1 MLARSAALRAGL
13 IVGLMIGGS
22 AAVLVPSR
30 SAVSA
35 APIVNEIVARPRG
48 GEGEWIEIHNPG
60 PAAVSIEGWTLADA
74 TNKPKKIS
82 GPAVLAPGGFLVLA
96 SKPDSVRVAFALAD
110 TVVVLR
116 PDGWPVLNDHDAA
129 PGAPADVLRLADA
142 SGATIDSVAY
152 FEAWLP
158 VDPGVSL
165 ERVDARGSALEPG
178 AWGWSFDV
186 RGATPGRRN
195 SLAGPVGASH
205 RGEIDGPTRVSP
217 SRGPAVFDFTL
228 PAPGTMALRLLDVEG
243 REVAVLRE
251 PAPTPAVGRWVWGS
265 DAPLPPR
272 SGRYFL
278 CMQWRAEGADPV
290 RACRS
295 VWVSR

>member
-1 MLARSAALRAGL
+1 MLARSAWVCAGL
-13 IVGLMIGGS
+13 IVGALIEGS
-22 AAVLVPSR
+22 AAVAVLPR
-30 SAVSA
+30 SAAFA
-35 APIVNEIVARPRG
+35 APVVNEIVARPRG

-74 TNKPKKIS
+74 TNKPKKIP

-96 SKPDSVRVAFALAD
+96 SKPDSVRATFALPD

-129 PGAPADVLRLADA
+129 PGAPADVLVLADA
-142 SGATIDSVAY
+142 SGAVIDSVAY

-158 VDPGVSL
+158 VEAGVSI
-165 ERVDARGSALEPG
+165 ERVDARGSALEAG
-178 AWGWSFDV
+178 AWGWSFDA
-186 RGATPGRRN
+186 RGATPGRAN
-195 SLAGPVGASH
+195 SLSGSGDASR
-205 RGEIDGPTRVSP
+205 RGEIDGPSRVKPGS
-217 SRGPAVFDFTL
+217 GPAVFDFTL
-228 PAPGTMALRLLDVEG
+228 PAPGTMALWLLDVEG

-290 RACRS
+290 RTCRS

>member
-1 MLARSAALRAGL
+1 MFAQSAMVRAGIL
-13 IVGLMIGGS
+13 AGALIGGS
-22 AAVLVPSR
+22 AAGLAPPG
-30 SAVSA
+30 SA
-35 APIVNEIVARPRG
+35 AFAAPVINEIVARPRG

-60 PAAVSIEGWTLADA
+60 SAAVSIEGWTLADA
-74 TNKPKKIS
+74 TNKPKKIP

-96 SKPDSVRVAFALAD
+96 AKPDSVRVMFALAD
-110 TVVVLR
+110 TIVALR

-129 PGAPADVLRLADA
+129 PGAPADVLVLADA
-142 SGATIDSVAY
+142 SGAVIDSVAY

-158 VDPGVSL
+158 IEAGVSL
-165 ERVDARGSALEPG
+165 ERVDARGSALEAG
-178 AWGWSFDV
+178 AWGWSFDE

-195 SLAGPVGASH
+195 TLTGSGDASRRGA
-205 RGEIDGPTRVSP
+205 IDGPTRVNP
-217 SRGPAVFDFTL
+217 GRGPAVFDFEL

-251 PAPTPAVGRWVWGS
+251 PAPAPAVGRWVWGS

-278 CMQWRAEGADPV
+278 CMQWRAEGEDPV